1 MNFDT
6 RRLVLPLDCNDKVKA
21 TQRKVMERVDWLNSL
36 RLVYN
41 RAASDP
47 SLHSSSQAIT
57 VEAFLNTLL
66 ESVGSL
72 QLQRP
77 EDYCRRS
84 AVACFT
90 FEEVFATFEQDFG
103 RTISWDFVLEKVIS
117 LQAGQSLED
126 STGPH
131 SIDVNGNAYPELVVI
146 ARKSSASPEQ
156 RTQGEESPRHIT
168 GLRIP
173 STPHSPHTSRE
184 FSNVQD
190 YLLLET
196 GPGSEETEDTAAPAL
211 STYSRFP
218 KTQALTISQRNVL
231 NLGYV
236 QLERGVLTGK
246 LGSWRGAAALRC
258 LILCGCGLEAVPDN
272 LPGSLS
278 VLNLAENHIQ
288 VIEKIGELSDLHLL
302 NLSHNRLKSI
312 GGLYRLKELFE
323 LYLAGNLLARVSKL
337 FQLPNLSLLDLSH
350 NHIASMEGI
359 IELTHNRHL
368 TVLRLRGNPLVSHLP
383 SVLSILPQVRFLD
396 PPHFLAHSAYRLL
409 GEEAFGREMLR
420 ATPAESTI
428 VEVQLSPAAQKCAK
442 RLGHSGKKSVRASL
456 ELSGGGSQSQRSSTM
471 RLF

>member
-6 RRLVLPLDCNDKVKA
+6 RRLVLPLDCNDKVKT
-21 TQRKVMERVDWLNSL
+21 TQRKVMERVDWLNAL

-47 SLHSSSQAIT
+47 SLHSSSQIIT

-66 ESVGSL
+66 ESVSSL
-72 QLQRP
+72 QLQRR
-77 EDYCRRS
+77 EEYCRRS

-90 FEEVFATFEQDFG
+90 FEEVFAAFEQDFG

-117 LQAGQSLED
+117 LQAGQPFED

-131 SIDVNGNAYPELVVI
+131 SIDVNGNVYSELVVI
-146 ARKSSASPEQ
+146 ARKSSASPEPRPQ
-156 RTQGEESPRHIT
+156 SEESPRHIT

-196 GPGSEETEDTAAPAL
+196 GPGSEEMDDTSAPVL
-211 STYSRFP
+211 SSYSRFP
-218 KTQALTISQRNVL
+218 KTQALTISQRNAL
-231 NLGYV
+231 NLGFT
-236 QLERGVLTGK
+236 QLERGVLASR
-246 LGSWRGAAALRC
+246 LGSWRGAVLRC
-258 LILCGCGLEAVPDN
+258 LVLSGCGLEEVPHN

-288 VIEKIGELSDLHLL
+288 VIEKIGELRDLHLL
-302 NLSHNRLKSI
+302 NFSHNRLKSI
-312 GGLYRLKELFE
+312 GGLYHLKELFE
-323 LYLAGNLLARVSKL
+323 LYLAGNHLTRVAKL
-337 FQLPNLSLLDLSH
+337 FQLPNLSLLDLAR
-350 NHIASMEGI
+350 NHITSVEGI

-368 TVLRLRGNPLVSHLP
+368 TVLRLRGNPLASHLP
-383 SVLSILPQVRFLD
+383 PITSILPQVRFLD

-442 RLGHSGKKSVRASL
+442 RLGRLGERSIRTSL